1 MFELNPNRSSERY
14 GEERYGENNF
24 LSSFIFLL
32 ASCFSFVLDVARYVF
47 KQTKNHLLNNQI
59 KSAQDL
65 TTDLG

>member
-32 ASCFSFVLDVARYVF
+32 ASCFSLVLDVARY
-47 KQTKNHLLNNQI
+47 TKGKRETN
-59 KSAQDL
+59 
-65 TTDLG
+65 